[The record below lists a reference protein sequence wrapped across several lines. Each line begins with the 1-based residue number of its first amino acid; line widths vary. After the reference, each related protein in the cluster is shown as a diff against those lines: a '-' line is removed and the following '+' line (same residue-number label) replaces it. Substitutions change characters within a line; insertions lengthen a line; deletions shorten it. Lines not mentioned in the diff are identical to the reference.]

1 MVCAWNNNINS
12 KHLRVNSLWDM
23 HNPYNLSM
31 FQASYNW
38 DLMCNSCNRKWKKLW
53 PSLVHLFSR
62 NGRCASD
69 ECIFIPTDLFDLV
82 RKRFLVLFE
91 SFFIALTKESFE
103 GTNLA
108 NTCLWL
114 HIELNWH
121 QPYVW
126 IYIFVTHTNLEPNFS
141 VHISNS
147 SSACI
152 NQRARD
158 SLAACLPTSEKVCTQ
173 EHKCVKYDYYGGAHK
188 IVALFLLYLFL
199 VWRRF
204 KCDVLVF

>member
-1 MVCAWNNNINS
+1 MFAWNNDINL

-53 PSLVHLFSR
+53 PGLVHLFFR

-69 ECIFIPTDLFDLV
+69 DY
-82 RKRFLVLFE
+82 
-91 SFFIALTKESFE
+91 
-103 GTNLA
+103 
-108 NTCLWL
+108 TCLWL

-121 QPYVW
+121 WPYVW

-204 KCDVLVF
+204 KFDVLVF